1 MTRLQIWSLI
11 LAPVS
16 EELKFKVW
24 CSTQKLH
31 KLSHLKLFVNLN
43 HTSSLKT
50 KNKKKQQPQISVTA
64 KSHPVAFTEESQ
76 MKQHI
81 NTLEI
86 CLVDPVKQI
95 EMMAYILEQATC
107 KTLNM
112 IQANANL

>member
-1 MTRLQIWSLI
+1 M
-11 LAPVS
+11 
-16 EELKFKVW
+16 
-24 CSTQKLH
+24 
-31 KLSHLKLFVNLN
+31 
-43 HTSSLKT
+43 
-50 KNKKKQQPQISVTA
+50 TA

-81 NTLEI
+81 NILEI